1 MQEYP
6 DPDRH
11 FEEHIQRSADR
22 YVEGLQQAGLEAN
35 PTLTRAMAERAR
47 AEAEQSYIQEAQA
60 TRDHNVS
67 QVMSSYRQ
75 RNNQIKREGA
85 RLRLW
90 TCPPIAALFGLM
102 AWYSF
107 SHPGAEG
114 VIMGAIYSVG
124 ALAFLGMLIL
134 GAIFDR
140 PRQ

>member
-1 MQEYP
+1 VKNYP

-11 FEEHIQRSADR
+11 FEEHIQRSAEH

-47 AEAEQSYIQEAQA
+47 AEAEQSYMQEAQA
-60 TRDHNVS
+60 TRDHNIS
-67 QVMSSYRQ
+67 QVMSNYHK
-75 RNNQIKREGA
+75 RNNQIKRESA

-90 TCPPIAALFGLM
+90 ACPPIAILFGLM

-107 SHPGAEG
+107 SQ
-114 VIMGAIYSVG
+114 YSIFLGILYVVG
-124 ALAFLGMLIL
+124 ALAFLAMLIL

-140 PRQ
+140 PS